1 MKNFNKKIRKLEAR
15 IQKDMK
21 KLSKLKRKMG
31 AAAEKKKD
39 RATPPVSKKAAPAKP
54 SRAPKKKKKRNISP
68 EARAKLAALMKAR
81 WDAKRASA
89 PPAGDDSAPAEGG
102 S

>member
-1 MKNFNKKIRKLEAR
+1 MKNLNKKIRKLEAR

-31 AAAEKKKD
+31 AAAENKKD
-39 RATPPVSKKAAPAKP
+39 RTAAVSRKATPAKP
-54 SRAPKKKKKRNISP
+54 PKAAKKKKKRNISP

-81 WDAKRASA
+81 WDAKRASV
-89 PPAGDDSAPAEGG
+89 PPAGNDSAPAEGG

>member
-21 KLSKLKRKMG
+21 RLSKLKRKMG
-31 AAAEKKKD
+31 AAAEKKKA
-39 RATPPVSKKAAPAKP
+39 RATSVSKKAAPAK
-54 SRAPKKKKKRNISP
+54 SSKAPKKKKKRNISP

-89 PPAGDDSAPAEGG
+89 PPAGHDSAPGGG